1 VLMVPN
7 APMHKMSILEVHLSH
22 VPDVSSGNVLIPNS
36 ASLTAEGGYLNPAFY
51 VNIVVK
57 KRGNPDSDN
66 LCDNLAFKV
75 SSTGWL
81 VGTCNLF
88 AAPLQDVIVTLRVK
102 DYWSGQWLTNDD
114 TMVENRVFYRQP
126 LFTGL
131 YDELG
136 LSSGSTSIEDFQGVP
151 ANAIDLGCVLNRSTP
166 QLLLL
171 GSDLPDRSSL
181 EMNGAILSDYYVSIE
196 LDGTDMGSF
205 CKAISWNG
213 ETNLTCEL
221 ARCINV
227 SVLPRMPDLRMYLGD
242 LRSATPATE
251 KFASPRPEIYS
262 FGPSFIEDVGV
273 RNLWFEGRHFG
284 EPECKGAG
292 LHPDGTQLLGD
303 VAITVGEYAVPCH
316 VTLHNN
322 TRVEC
327 TIDEPVMADR
337 DLSQQISSVTG
348 LYPPRR
354 TAYQP
359 VTFRLGCC
367 LPMSNGDDSL
377 LGDDAHAGTRIV
389 STDGVPLSVVEYLVL
404 LKDCPSGQVRD
415 PSDPVACVKCE
426 PGRFVTD
433 DEIEAP
439 LRCMPC
445 ARGRYQ
451 GGSGASSCAQCPANT
466 DSPEGSVSV
475 LACTCLPGYFSEYL
489 NG

>member
-1 VLMVPN
+1 VSFNPPNLTVLMVPN

-262 FGPSFIEDVGV
+262 FGPSFIEDV
-273 RNLWFEGRHFG
+273 ETFG
-284 EPECKGAG
+284 SR
-292 LHPDGTQLLGD
+292 
-303 VAITVGEYAVPCH
+303 AVTSANPSAKVLVCIRTARSSSAMSPSQSASMPSRATSPC
-316 VTLHNN
+316 TT
-322 TRVEC
+322 TRVWSA
-327 TIDEPVMADR
+327 P
-337 DLSQQISSVTG
+337 
-348 LYPPRR
+348 
-354 TAYQP
+354 
-359 VTFRLGCC
+359 
-367 LPMSNGDDSL
+367 
-377 LGDDAHAGTRIV
+377 
-389 STDGVPLSVVEYLVL
+389 STSPSWQTEI
-404 LKDCPSGQVRD
+404 CPSR
-415 PSDPVACVKCE
+415 S
-426 PGRFVTD
+426 
-433 DEIEAP
+433 AP
-439 LRCMPC
+439 
-445 ARGRYQ
+445 
-451 GGSGASSCAQCPANT
+451 
-466 DSPEGSVSV
+466 
-475 LACTCLPGYFSEYL
+475 
-489 NG
+489 